1 MQCSIC
7 EGEIDKK
14 YMTNLEGER
23 VMYWDSGHNAQPIN
37 NGRCCDNCNHTVVVP
52 ARFGIHFN
60 RYLAHRHHRT
70 GEEE

>member
-14 YMTNLEGER
+14 YDTDGK
-23 VMYWDSGHNAQPIN
+23 MYWDSGHNAQPIN
-37 NGRCCDNCNHTVVVP
+37 DGRCCDNCNHTVVVP
-52 ARFGIHFN
+52 ARFN